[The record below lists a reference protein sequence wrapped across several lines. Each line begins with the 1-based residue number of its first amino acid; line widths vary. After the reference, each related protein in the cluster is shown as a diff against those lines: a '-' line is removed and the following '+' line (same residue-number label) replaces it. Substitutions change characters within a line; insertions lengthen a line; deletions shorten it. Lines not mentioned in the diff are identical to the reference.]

1 MKKKAIL
8 RFGLLSAD
16 FALLCGVFLGS
27 YWLRFTWTFLPYRP
41 VEPFDLY
48 VRLSVLVAC
57 FGVITLYVSRM
68 YDFDTGFGIDQC
80 FRIIRALTLSS
91 LSLMIVVYA
100 LRGYIS
106 PYDTHLYSRLII
118 GFSWLISCL
127 VLILWRWLFHY
138 LLRFFLVRGRGLRR
152 VLLLGTDET
161 TRRLYKYM
169 KESPFWGYYPIGCL
183 ADSDVVDSD
192 GDIPILGDV
201 HYLPELLKKTQVDE
215 VILGLPHLKGE
226 LVAMMMQACHRANVT
241 FSMVPSLFEILTNRT
256 QTKEVN
262 GIPIFSIDEPLLKTW
277 NRRFKRGMDL
287 VVGGLTLLFTAP
299 IWIVVAVLIKLE
311 SSGAILFRQER
322 MGKDETHFGMYKFRS
337 MQKDAEHTKHEL
349 AQFNEVDGPIF
360 KIRED
365 PRMTKIGQKLRRWSI
380 DELPQLINVLKGE
393 MSLVGPRPYPVEES
407 EKFDTFQRRRYEVLP
422 GMTGLAQVNGRSDL
436 SIDEILRLDLYY
448 IENWSIGLDIKI
460 LLETLPAVLTRK
472 GAY

>member
-8 RFGLLSAD
+8 KFGLLLAD
-16 FALLCGVFLGS
+16 FVLLCGVFLCA
-27 YWLRFTWTFLPYRP
+27 YWLRFEWSILPYRP

-57 FGVITLYVSRM
+57 FGVITLYISRM
-68 YDFDTGFGIDQC
+68 YDFEMGFGIDQC

-118 GFSWLISCL
+118 GFSWLISC
-127 VLILWRWLFHY
+127 VAMILWRWLFHY
-138 LLRFFLVRGRGLRR
+138 FLKFFLVRGRGLRR
-152 VLLLGTDET
+152 VILLGTDET
-161 TRRLYKYM
+161 TQRLYQYM
-169 KESPFWGYYPIGCL
+169 QDSPSWGYHPIGCL
-183 ADSDVVDSD
+183 TDSDLVDNR
-192 GDIPILGDV
+192 GGMPVLGDL
-201 HYLPELLKKTQVDE
+201 HDLPEVLKRTQVDE
-215 VILGLPHLKGE
+215 VILGMPHLKGE
-226 LVAMMMQACHRANVT
+226 LVAMMMHACHRANVT

-277 NRRFKRGMDL
+277 NRRIKRGMDL
-287 VVGGLTLLFTAP
+287 VIGSLTLLFTAP
-299 IWIVVAVLIKLE
+299 IWAVTALLIKLE
-311 SSGAILFRQER
+311 SSGSVLFRQER

-337 MQKDAEHTKHEL
+337 MQKDAESTKQEL
-349 AQFNEVDGPIF
+349 VGLNEADGPIF
-360 KIRED
+360 KIRQD
-365 PRMTKIGQKLRRWSI
+365 PRMTKIGKKLRRWSI

-393 MSLVGPRPYPVEES
+393 MSLVGPRPYPVDES